1 MPERDIYLLSPRAL
15 SPETI
20 ALAFAKTSRAPES
33 YRQIAEE

>member
-20 ALAFAKTSRAPES
+20 AVAFAKTSRSPNRS
-33 YRQIAEE
+33 VILPPN